1 VPIVADRMAEALLGP
16 ADSVLDRVLV
26 QRQPFGGGL
35 VAAAGVEEHQ
45 QGLAQ
50 PGMVLVVGGQLPER
64 AAHPGGQQ
72 VGRSEH
78 HRDRGDLGVAHHPG
92 R

>member
-1 VPIVADRMAEALLGP
+1 MAEALLGP

-35 VAAAGVEEHQ
+35 IAPAGVEEHQ

-50 PGMVLVVGGQLPER
+50 PGVLLVVGGQLPQGGR
-64 AAHPGGQQ
+64 HP
-72 VGRSEH
+72 R
-78 HRDRGDLGVAHHPG
+78 P
-92 R
+92 